1 MASGMGGIRTAG
13 DLVARMQM
21 TRGMKIAEAKKYVA
35 DKLGLSVTEIH
46 DPVLMREIREDYKIG
61 VIQSLPGHPKGI
73 EAKHHIARL
82 LDIEVNS
89 LNLFNQRCS

>member
-1 MASGMGGIRTAG
+1 MS
-13 DLVARMQM
+13 
-21 TRGMKIAEAKKYVA
+21 RGMKIAEAKKYVA

-73 EAKHHIARL
+73 EAKHHIAGL

-89 LNLFNQRCS
+89 LNLFNQRCRT